1 MTTWIDASG
10 GRERGVAGTITAW
23 VRVLFAP
30 REFFT
35 SAISTGDQAPG
46 LTFAIAVSLIAA
58 LPRVLVDLGGSLD
71 AMVLEGLLV
80 LLLIAVFVTP
90 VGLHL
95 VAALETVGL
104 LAVEPDRAGVSQTVQ
119 LIAYAIAPCAVT
131 GVCAVLVA
139 TTGGVLATMGALIW
153 MLATSYG
160 AVLLVYGT
168 AIVHETSIARA
179 ASSALVPAVIL
190 FGYVFGARTA
200 ITAIL

>member
-23 VRVLFAP
+23 ARVLFAP

-46 LTFAIAVSLIAA
+46 LTFAITVSLIAA
-58 LPRVLVDLGGSLD
+58 LPRVLADSGGSLD
-71 AMVLEGLLV
+71 AKVLEGLLV

-139 TTGGVLATMGALIW
+139 TTEGVLATMGALIW
-153 MLATSYG
+153 VLATSYG

-179 ASSALVPAVIL
+179 TISALVPAVIL

-200 ITAIL
+200 IMAIL